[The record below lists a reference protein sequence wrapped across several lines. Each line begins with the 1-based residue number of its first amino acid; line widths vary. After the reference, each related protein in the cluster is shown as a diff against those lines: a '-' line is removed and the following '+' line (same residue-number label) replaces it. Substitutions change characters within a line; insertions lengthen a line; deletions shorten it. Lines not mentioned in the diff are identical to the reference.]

1 MKKKKSHFN
10 HREEIYKTALQHKS
24 YCKTNNNERLEFLGD
39 AILCF
44 VVSEYIYEKNK
55 TQNEG
60 FLSKKRA
67 VIVARKHLNMIGKKV
82 INKEHLKTKTKTIS
96 DNIYGNALEAL
107 IGAIYIKRG
116 MSEAKQFI
124 VDKIINSE
132 FIDRLKNTDYK
143 SNLQKIIQKNQ
154 NKIKYNLTSTKGPE
168 HDKEFYVTLLI
179 DNKKISYA
187 KGRSVK
193 EAEQNAAKK
202 ALKSVS

>member
-1 MKKKKSHFN
+1 MS
-10 HREEIYKTALQHKS
+10 
-24 YCKTNNNERLEFLGD
+24 
-39 AILCF
+39 F
-44 VVSEYIYEKNK
+44 VVSEYVYEENK
-55 TQNEG
+55 TKKEG

-67 VIVARKHLNMIGKKV
+67 VIVARKHLNMIAKK
-82 INKEHLKTKTKTIS
+82 IISKEQLKTKTKPIS

-107 IGAIYIKRG
+107 VGAIYIEKG
-116 MSEAKQFI
+116 IKEAKCFI

-132 FIDRLKNTDYK
+132 YLDELLNTDYK

-154 NKIKYNLTSTKGPE
+154 NEIKYTVIRTKGPE
-168 HDKEFYVTLLI
+168 HDKEFHVVLLI
-179 DNKKISYA
+179 DNKKISCA